1 MANGKKLTPEV
12 GALGIVR
19 LARAYSNHSYS
30 L

>member
-1 MANGKKLTPEV
+1 MRGEV

-19 LARAYSNHSYS
+19 LRKFCYNVVSM